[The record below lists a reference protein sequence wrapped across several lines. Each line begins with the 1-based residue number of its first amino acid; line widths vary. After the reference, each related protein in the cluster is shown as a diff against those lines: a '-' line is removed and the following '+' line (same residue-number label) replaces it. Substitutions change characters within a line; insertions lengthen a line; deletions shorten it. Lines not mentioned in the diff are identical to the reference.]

1 MHSDVS
7 PDGPLSQSASSLD
20 TNRSLPWE
28 IEEDIGAQVKF
39 QEHSHRIFPTAYS
52 ISQMHSSLLP
62 LLKLLPSFRVENDV
76 GVSQELVSLVPYV
89 HLTNPARF

>member
-1 MHSDVS
+1 MFGYLVVDPSSTPHRQLEAKKALFYAAQACRVFIE
-7 PDGPLSQSASSLD
+7 PSLD
-20 TNRSLPWE
+20 ALWRVLP
-28 IEEDIGAQVKF
+28 
-39 QEHSHRIFPTAYS
+39 
-52 ISQMHSSLLP
+52 SLLP